1 MKESKM
7 VLLAF
12 VIVCL
17 AWSYQDLMSGDVW
30 AVMKDAFLTGVA
42 ITLYRR
48 KPK

>member
-1 MKESKM
+1 
-7 VLLAF
+7 
-12 VIVCL
+12 
-17 AWSYQDLMSGDVW
+17 MSGDVW